1 MNNRKNILYV
11 KYIIYL
17 MSTTTNIPSMQG
29 LMTYQ
34 IGGIPVLAYLGIGIT
49 TICLAAVTLYES
61 SQNSNS
67 QNEPKS
73 FLYELPGE
81 VIDTIKGYNPK
92 SSEIRGG
99 KKKKCSLKKKKK
111 AN

>member
-1 MNNRKNILYV
+1 M
-11 KYIIYL
+11 
-17 MSTTTNIPSMQG
+17 TTNIPSMQG
-29 LMTYQ
+29 LITYQ

-61 SQNSNS
+61 SQNSIS

-81 VIDTIKGYNPK
+81 VIDTIKGYNEK
-92 SSEIRGG
+92 SGDNGQIKGG
-99 KKKKCSLKKKKK
+99 KKKKKKCSLKKKKK
-111 AN
+111 IY